1 MGKQNANLITGIDV
15 GTAKTCAVTAEIT
28 DQGLRYRGH
37 GVVESRGSRK
47 GLIVELDKAVKSVEK
62 AVEAAENIAG
72 EAVEHAVVGVGGP
85 HIRGVNSQGGIS
97 LGARPREI
105 TREDKRQAIERARA
119 IALPADRQPL
129 HLLPQEFIVDDQT
142 GIHDPEGMVGRT
154 IEVRVHVAT
163 GSASATQN
171 IVTTLNRASVH
182 VDDTVLEILAAADSV
197 LRPDERELGVCL
209 CDIGA
214 GSTEL
219 IVLHEGAVVHTGVVP
234 VGGDHFTND
243 IAVGLR
249 TPLSAAE
256 QIKRQFGCAVVT
268 RIPEGSEIEVPSVGD
283 RPSRMMQQRLLGEV
297 LEPRSQELFE
307 MVRENLRVANV
318 MDLCG
323 AGMVLTGGGARLA
336 GLADI
341 VDNVL
346 RWPARV
352 GEPTALPKMPSEL
365 AEPEFAVAIG
375 LVFYAYRSRLA
386 RPGMETTS
394 LGDRLKSLFAKKTS

>member
-1 MGKQNANLITGIDV
+1 MGKQNANLITGIDI

-37 GVVESRGSRK
+37 GVTESRGSRK

-62 AVEAAENIAG
+62 AVELAENVAAEAI
-72 EAVEHAVVGVGGP
+72 EHAVVGVGGP

-97 LGARPREI
+97 LGSRPREI
-105 TREDKRQAIERARA
+105 FRDDKRQAIERARA

-129 HLLPQEFIVDDQT
+129 HLLPQEFIIDDQT

-154 IEVRVHVAT
+154 IEVRVHIAT
-163 GSASATQN
+163 ASASATQN
-171 IVTTLNRASVH
+171 VVTTLNRAGVH

-197 LRPDERELGVCL
+197 LRPEERELGVCL

-219 IVLHEGAVVHTGVVP
+219 IVFHEGAVVHTGVVP
-234 VGGDHFTND
+234 IGGDHFTND

-249 TPLSAAE
+249 TPLPAAE
-256 QIKRQFGCAVVT
+256 DIKRQFGCAVVT

-283 RPSRMMQQRLLGEV
+283 RPLRLMQQRLLGEI

-307 MVRENLRVANV
+307 MIRENLRAANV

-323 AGMVLTGGGARLA
+323 SGLVLTGGGAKLP
-336 GLADI
+336 GLPEI

-346 RWPARV
+346 RWPTRV
-352 GEPTALPKMPSEL
+352 GEPSALPKMPAEL
-365 AEPEFAVAIG
+365 AEPEYAVAIG
-375 LVFYAYRSRLA
+375 LVLYAYRSRSG
-386 RPGMETTS
+386 RPGGEPTT
-394 LGDRLKSLFAKKTS
+394 LGSRLKSFFAKKGN